1 MGEEARKKLFLPEQ
15 GKPWR
20 SLPAFDESSIGNA
33 DYLNAYLE
41 RVEFLAKVL
50 EYSSQPFSLV
60 TPEGEILDCN
70 PAFLNMVGYTK
81 EELSSISW
89 DKDLTPSEW
98 HDVQNHYL
106 GKLQKTGVP
115 VRYEKEYLTKDGR
128 RIAVELLV
136 HQFTDRESGKR
147 HYYSFITDISQRKK
161 AEESQRDLE
170 RHLADIIDFLP
181 DATFVIDASGR
192 VMRWNRAV
200 ADMTGIR
207 AEEMVGKSN
216 HEYALPFYGFRRPI
230 LADLALNTSIQRPEY
245 MYFQRKFLTLVA
257 ESYCPAIKGGGAY
270 VWAKASPLF
279 DQNGRLMG
287 AIETLRDMTKHKQSE
302 EALRQSEERYRNILE
317 SIEDGYFEV
326 DIRGNLTFSNNSL
339 NESLGYLK
347 QDLFNMNYKQ
357 YMDSENARK
366 VFQAFNKVYLTKEPT
381 REVDWHL
388 TRQDGS
394 KLFAEASVSAIL
406 NSQGKVSGFR
416 GIVRDVTQRKEAEE
430 ALRQSESKY
439 RLVFENT
446 PLGIL
451 HFDGQGRITACNE
464 SLIQIVGPS
473 EKGTLIG
480 FNLLHLP
487 EKGLAIMG
495 DTYLAGGTIF
505 LMSGFN
511 VEKVLKC
518 MEEKEITIF
527 GGVPTMYAML
537 AAFPEA
543 EKYDISLVER
553 WACGGAPLSPE
564 IREAFE
570 KRFNKQIMQGYG
582 LTETGAGITVQR
594 HNRPR
599 KPGSSGL
606 PTPGA
611 EIRIVNDEGQSLPS
625 GEVGEIIVRGP
636 YIMKG
641 YYRNKAET
649 ERAIRDGWLYT
660 GDVGYLDEEGE
671 VYIVERKNDLI
682 IRGGFNIYPSEV
694 EKVLTSHP
702 DISDAGVLGVPDER
716 YGEKVCALIVPNK
729 GAVIDKKDIQLFCR
743 EKLANYKV
751 PSYIEFRDSI
761 PKNQLGKLLRRE
773 LPALVNPADLVEVK
787 WD

>member
-1 MGEEARKKLFLPEQ
+1 MNFVQLALDNINKHGEYVFLSFEDQEYTNVEIERLSNRLAHGLVKKGLQKDDRVIVFLTNIPEVIISYQAIIRAGAIAVPANPALSPQELAYIIDHSETSIIITADVLTPTVRKATEISYQKPLVLVADSSREYTSLADCYADDDTFLMVDQPQ
-15 GKPWR
+15 DATAVMMYTSGTTGTPKGVML
-20 SLPAFDESSIGNA
+20 SHHGLLTKTKGNA
-33 DYLNAYLE
+33 IQMGY
-41 RVEFLAKVL
+41 
-50 EYSSQPFSLV
+50 
-60 TPEGEILDCN
+60 IN
-70 PAFLNMVGYTK
+70 P
-81 EELSSISW
+81 
-89 DKDLTPSEW
+89 
-98 HDVQNHYL
+98 
-106 GKLQKTGVP
+106 
-115 VRYEKEYLTKDGR
+115 DG
-128 RIAVELLV
+128 
-136 HQFTDRESGKR
+136 S
-147 HYYSFITDISQRKK
+147 
-161 AEESQRDLE
+161 
-170 RHLADIIDFLP
+170 
-181 DATFVIDASGR
+181 
-192 VMRWNRAV
+192 
-200 ADMTGIR
+200 
-207 AEEMVGKSN
+207 
-216 HEYALPFYGFRRPI
+216 
-230 LADLALNTSIQRPEY
+230 
-245 MYFQRKFLTLVA
+245 
-257 ESYCPAIKGGGAY
+257 
-270 VWAKASPLF
+270 
-279 DQNGRLMG
+279 RLM
-287 AIETLRDMTKHKQSE
+287 EKQSTL
-302 EALRQSEERYRNILE
+302 AVL
-317 SIEDGYFEV
+317 
-326 DIRGNLTFSNNSL
+326 
-339 NESLGYLK
+339 
-347 QDLFNMNYKQ
+347 
-357 YMDSENARK
+357 
-366 VFQAFNKVYLTKEPT
+366 
-381 REVDWHL
+381 
-388 TRQDGS
+388 
-394 KLFAEASVSAIL
+394 
-406 NSQGKVSGFR
+406 
-416 GIVRDVTQRKEAEE
+416 
-430 ALRQSESKY
+430 
-439 RLVFENT
+439 
-446 PLGIL
+446 PLSHI
-451 HFDGQGRITACNE
+451 F
-464 SLIQIVGPS
+464 
-473 EKGTLIG
+473 
-480 FNLLHLP
+480 
-487 EKGLAIMG
+487 GLAIMG